1 MNKYAVSKLSA
12 RVEELRQDWPL
23 LIADDDVGYRFCD
36 FLDDDELEQMLEDF
50 IIPKPHT
57 D

>member
-1 MNKYAVSKLSA
+1 MNKYSLLKLSA

-23 LIADDDVGYRFCD
+23 RSADDDVGYRFCE